1 MFVAEYRDHSQN
13 DREPPVMRPA
23 DAMFSSYRARRPLS
37 WCGPYPIRGTHTPL
51 SFLANQL
58 SHTPA

>member
-37 WCGPYPIRGTHTPL
+37 RCGPYPIRGTHTPL
-51 SFLANQL
+51 RFLANQL

>member
-13 DREPPVMRPA
+13 DREPPVMRAA
-23 DAMFSSYRARRPLS
+23 DAMFSSYRAHSVR
-37 WCGPYPIRGTHTPL
+37 
-51 SFLANQL
+51 FLANQL